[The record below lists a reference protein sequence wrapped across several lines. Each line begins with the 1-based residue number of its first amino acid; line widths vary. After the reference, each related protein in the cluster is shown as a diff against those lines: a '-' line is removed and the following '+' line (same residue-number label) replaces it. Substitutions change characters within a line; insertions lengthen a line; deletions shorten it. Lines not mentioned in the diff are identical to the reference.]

1 MHGIQRRDEPTR
13 DVYVVQ
19 DEKGDREF
27 AGFGLPSDKY
37 CDCYLDSSV
46 MPVDDIKSAA
56 IMVTGTLALAQP
68 KTRETIEKAVQLAH
82 EGGCKVLVDV
92 NWRPV
97 FWNDHAEAKRI
108 ISDYLQK
115 VDLLKVSD
123 ADLEWLLDMDL
134 KTALLNPCKVA
145 EAFPRAQGVLV
156 TAGEEGAAY
165 CFKSNAKGESSGF
178 IPCYNVKVE
187 ETTGAGDAFTAGFIY
202 KLLQAGGLDALA
214 ADATKLKEAVA
225 FGSAAGALTCTRKGA
240 IDGQPSLDEVMQ
252 LYDSAQKQ
260 ANWEQYGNMGVGASS
275 A

>member
-82 EGGCKVLVDV
+82 EGGC
-92 NWRPV
+92 
-97 FWNDHAEAKRI
+97 
-108 ISDYLQK
+108 K

-260 ANWEQYGNMGVGASS
+260 VTS
-275 A
+275 AA